1 MSRLMC
7 RRALWFQ
14 SDGGSHDFIVSAAR
28 MITTRTNLLT
38 ADALAEAMGDEF
50 FEDRHTPAA
59 SVDGAVEFFW
69 RYMQAGP
76 IASGTTEML
85 QRHLSRTMF
94 RGERI
99 RVTEDGAEMPR
110 CR

>member
-1 MSRLMC
+1 MM
-7 RRALWFQ
+7 
-14 SDGGSHDFIVSAAR
+14 
-28 MITTRTNLLT
+28 TTRTNLLT
-38 ADALAEAMGDEF
+38 ADALAEALGDEF
-50 FEDRHTPAA
+50 FDDRHTQGAP
-59 SVDGAVEFFW
+59 VDGAVEFFW

-99 RVTEDGAEMPR
+99 RVTDEGSEMRTVFDRVMEDVG
-110 CR
+110 